1 MNMNMPCIAPF
12 TSIMLSNLYL
22 CINGVMISYSSDSST
37 SSTSGTSGNDSKDLR
52 TSLLSS
58 RNRATLLHQIIK
70 IGDSIND
77 NLKGVLSDISNASAS
92 AGTAGTAGTAGD
104 IINSK
109 EKSAH
114 LDTSDVWL
122 QSKEAFMSLL
132 DT

>member
-1 MNMNMPCIAPF
+1 MNMPCIAPF
-12 TSIMLSNLYL
+12 TSIMLTNLYL
-22 CINGVMISYSSDSST
+22 CINGVMISYSSD

-92 AGTAGTAGTAGD
+92 AGAAGTAGD
-104 IINSK
+104 IMNSK